1 MLKDLKGTREQRK
14 RNTEDAKT
22 NFSAWLKQ
30 LDDIEVRKR
39 EGIDMEIHRMA
50 ADKAVE
56 DLSDYHKYEDGTLD
70 QPFLNADTVKDE
82 E

>member
-1 MLKDLKGTREQRK
+1 MKGTREQRK

-30 LDDIEVRKR
+30 LDDREVRER
-39 EGIDMEIHRMA
+39 EGVNMEIHRIA

-56 DLSDYHKYEDGTLD
+56 RLSEYHKYEDGSID
-70 QPFLNADTVKDE
+70 QPFLNADTVKDDE
-82 E
+82 